1 MCSLAHRFN
10 ILLSRDQYLVLDGEA
25 DRSGV
30 SIAELIRRAIDT
42 IYMPDP
48 LHTVREIAHT
58 VGRRPGRRLP

>member
-30 SIAELIRRAIDT
+30 PIAELIRRAIDT

-48 LHTVREIAHT
+48 FRTVREIAHT
-58 VGRRPGRRLP
+58 AGRRPGRRLP